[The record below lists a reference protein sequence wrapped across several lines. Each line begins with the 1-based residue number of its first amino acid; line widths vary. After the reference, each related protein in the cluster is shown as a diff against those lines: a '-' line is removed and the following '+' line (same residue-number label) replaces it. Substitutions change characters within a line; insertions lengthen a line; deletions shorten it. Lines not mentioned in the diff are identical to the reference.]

1 MTPRFARTTLLAILL
16 SCTVAARSSAQPGP
30 VPQPNTSIPIIFV
43 HGNGDDAA
51 KWIGIIWLFESNNYP
66 PDKLFSIRFTHPNA
80 RASEIV
86 GEDNRSSTTDVTAE
100 LSAFVTRVLIETHS
114 TKVALIG
121 SSRGGMTIRNYLL
134 HGGSNNVAF
143 AITCGTP
150 NHGVLAMDTN
160 LDGEFNGKGHY
171 LQSLNHAYGDTSE
184 VPPGVKMMTLRSD
197 KLDKYAQPSGIAFG
211 KPETATGV
219 TYEGPALAGAT
230 NIVLPNLDHRE
241 LAFYPSA
248 FAEMYKFITGT
259 APTTT
264 QVTPIP
270 SPTISGL
277 ITGFENGTFTNLPI
291 AGAHLRIYQVGTTES
306 TTPAYEIVTK
316 ADGKWGPFQAS
327 STQEYDFDLE
337 YQGRHIR
344 FYKAPIPRSTTL
356 LNLRLLPVPTK
367 PKDAVQTAASTPQSQ
382 SELFIDRP
390 QGYLSR
396 DRDAVLID
404 NKIAN
409 DEPGGLPLDD
419 SFLAHLTTPPTQLVT
434 VTLRKE
440 TIAARP
446 STDLVTDLPVVD
458 FLW

>member
-1 MTPRFARTTLLAILL
+1 MSPRTICTFVAILL
-16 SCTVAARSSAQPGP
+16 SYTMAVPASAQS
-30 VPQPNTSIPIIFV
+30 QPNTSVPIVFV
-43 HGNGDDAA
+43 HGNGDDAS

-66 PDKLFSIRFTHPNA
+66 PDKLFSIRFSHPNA
-80 RASEIV
+80 RTNDTVE
-86 GEDNRSSTTDVTAE
+86 EETRSSTTDATAE

-114 TKVALIG
+114 SKVALIG

-150 NHGVLAMDTN
+150 NHGVLATDTN
-160 LDGEFNGKGHY
+160 LDAEFNGKGRY
-171 LQSLNHAYGDTSE
+171 LQSLNHAYGDNSE

-211 KPETATGV
+211 TPQTTTGV

-248 FAEMYKFITGT
+248 FAEMYKFITGA
-259 APTTT
+259 APATT
-264 QVTPIP
+264 QVTPVA

-277 ITGFENGTFTNLPI
+277 ITGYENGAFTNLPI
-291 AGAHLRIYQVGTTES
+291 AGAHLRIYPVNSTES

-344 FYKAPIPRSTTL
+344 FYKAPIPRSTSL

-367 PKDAVQTAASTPQSQ
+367 PKDAVQTSAAQPQ
-382 SELFIDRP
+382 SELFVDRP
-390 QGYLSR
+390 QGYLARER
-396 DRDAVLID
+396 DPVLID
-404 NKIAN
+404 NKVAS
-409 DEPGGLPLDD
+409 DEPAGLPLKDA
-419 SFLAHLTTPPTQLVT
+419 FLADLATPPTQLVT

-446 STDLVTDLPVVD
+446 STNLATDLPVVD

>member
-16 SCTVAARSSAQPGP
+16 SCTVAARSSAQPRP

-66 PDKLFSIRFTHPNA
+66 PNKLFSIRFTHPNA
-80 RASEIV
+80 RASDIV
-86 GEDNRSSTTDVTAE
+86 EEDNRSSTTDVTAE

-160 LDGEFNGKGHY
+160 LDGEFNGKGRY
-171 LQSLNHAYGDTSE
+171 LQSLNHSYADNSE

-211 KPETATGV
+211 KPDTATGV

-291 AGAHLRIYQVGTTES
+291 AGAHLRIYPVNSTES
-306 TTPAYEIVTK
+306 TTPAYEVVTK
-316 ADGKWGPFQAS
+316 ADGKWGPFLAS

-356 LNLRLLPVPTK
+356 LNLRLLPVPAK
-367 PKDAVQTAASTPQSQ
+367 PKDETNKATSQSQ
-382 SELFIDRP
+382 SELLIDRP

-396 DRDAVLID
+396 ERDAVLID

-419 SFLAHLTTPPTQLVT
+419 SFLAHLATPPTQLVT

-446 STDLVTDLPVVD
+446 STDLATDLPVVD

>member
-1 MTPRFARTTLLAILL
+1 MTPRVTRIAYILITLVLI
-16 SCTVAARSSAQPGP
+16 CTSGMAQKQPDTS
-30 VPQPNTSIPIIFV
+30 VPIVFV

-51 KWIGIIWLFESNNYP
+51 KWIGIIWLFESNHYP
-66 PDKLFSIRFTHPNA
+66 ADKLFSIRFSHPNA
-80 RASEIV
+80 RSNDTVEEV
-86 GEDNRSSTTDVTAE
+86 NRSSTTDATAE

-114 TKVALIG
+114 SKVALIG

-150 NHGVLAMDTN
+150 NHGVLALDNN

-171 LQSLNHAYGDTSE
+171 LQSLNHGYGDGSE
-184 VPPGVKMMTLRSD
+184 VPSGVKVMTLRSD
-197 KLDKYAQPSGIAFG
+197 KLDKYAQPNGIAFG
-211 KPETATGV
+211 NPKTATGV
-219 TYEGPALAGAT
+219 TYEGPALVGAT
-230 NIVLPNLDHRE
+230 NIVMPNLDHRE

-264 QVTPIP
+264 QVTPVP
-270 SPTISGL
+270 SPTLSGL
-277 ITGFENGTFTNLPI
+277 ITGFENGTSTNLPL
-291 AGAHLRIYQVGTTES
+291 AGVHLRIYPVNSTES
-306 TTPAYEIVTK
+306 TTPAYEVITK
-316 ADGKWGPFQAS
+316 SDGKWGPFQAS

-337 YQGRHIR
+337 FQGRHIR

-356 LNLRLLPVPTK
+356 LNLRFLPVPME
-367 PKDAVQTAASTPQSQ
+367 PKGAGQTAIPPHTSQ
-382 SELFIDRP
+382 LLIDRP

-396 DRDAVLID
+396 ERDPVLID
-404 NKIAN
+404 NKVAT
-409 DEPGGLPLDD
+409 DEPAGLPLND
-419 SFLAHLTTPPTQLVT
+419 SFLANLSTPPTQITT
-434 VTLRKE
+434 VVLRNE

-446 STDLVTDLPVVD
+446 STDLATDLPVVD

>member
-1 MTPRFARTTLLAILL
+1 MTSRITRIARTLVAVLLT
-16 SCTVAARSSAQPGP
+16 CTAVTAASAQT
-30 VPQPNTSIPIIFV
+30 QPNTSVPIIFV
-43 HGNGDDAA
+43 HGNGDDAS

-80 RASEIV
+80 RANDTLE
-86 GEDNRSSTTDVTAE
+86 EANRSSTTDATAE

-114 TKVALIG
+114 SKVALIG

-134 HGGSNNVAF
+134 HGGSNNVAY

-150 NHGVLAMDTN
+150 NHGVLALDTN

-171 LQSLNHAYGDTSE
+171 LQSLNHAYGDGSE

-197 KLDKYAQPSGIAFG
+197 KLDKYAQPNGIAFG
-211 KPETATGV
+211 TPQTATGV

-230 NIVLPNLDHRE
+230 NIVMPNLDHRE

-259 APTTT
+259 APATT
-264 QVTPIP
+264 QVTPVA
-270 SPTISGL
+270 SPTLSGL
-277 ITGFENGTFTNLPI
+277 ITGFENGSSTNLPL
-291 AGAHLRIYQVGTTES
+291 AGVHLRIYPVNSTES
-306 TTPAYEIVTK
+306 TTPAYEVVTK
-316 ADGKWGPFQAS
+316 TDGKWGPFQAS

-337 YQGRHIR
+337 FQGRHVR

-356 LNLRLLPVPTK
+356 LNLRFLPVPTE
-367 PKDAVQTAASTPQSQ
+367 PKATGNAAASVPPHQSQ
-382 SELFIDRP
+382 LLVARP
-390 QGYLSR
+390 QGYFSR
-396 DRDAVLID
+396 ERDPVLVD
-404 NKIAN
+404 NKVTT
-409 DEPGGLPLDD
+409 DEPSGLPLND
-419 SFLAHLTTPPTQLVT
+419 SFLVNLSTPPTQTTT
-434 VTLRKE
+434 VVLRKE

-446 STDLVTDLPVVD
+446 SADLATDLPVVD

>member
-1 MTPRFARTTLLAILL
+1 MTPRKARTACTLLAILL
-16 SCTVAARSSAQPGP
+16 SVTVVVPASAQA
-30 VPQPNTSIPIIFV
+30 QPNTSVPIIFV
-43 HGNGDDAA
+43 HGNGDDAS
-51 KWIGIIWLFESNNYP
+51 KWIGIIWLFESNSYP
-66 PDKLFSIRFTHPNA
+66 PDKLFSIRFSHPSA
-80 RASEIV
+80 RADDTAEEI
-86 GEDNRSSTTDVTAE
+86 NRSSTTDATAE
-100 LSAFVTRVLIETHS
+100 LSAFVTRVLIETHTS
-114 TKVALIG
+114 KVALIG

-150 NHGVLAMDTN
+150 NHGVLATDKN
-160 LDGEFNGKGHY
+160 LDAEFNGKGRY
-171 LQSLNHAYGDTSE
+171 LQSLNHAYSDNSE

-211 KPETATGV
+211 TPQTTTGV

-230 NIVLPNLDHRE
+230 NIILPNLDHRE

-248 FAEMYKFITGT
+248 FAEMFKFITG
-259 APTTT
+259 APATTT
-264 QVTPIP
+264 QVTPVA

-277 ITGFENGTFTNLPI
+277 ITGYENGAFTNLPI
-291 AGAHLRIYQVGTTES
+291 AGAHLRIYPVNSTES

-316 ADGKWGPFQAS
+316 ADGKWGPFQTS

-356 LNLRLLPVPTK
+356 LNLRLLPVPAK
-367 PKDAVQTAASTPQSQ
+367 PKDAAQTATAAPQPQ
-382 SELFIDRP
+382 SELFVDRP
-390 QGYLSR
+390 QGYFSR
-396 DRDAVLID
+396 ERDPVLID
-404 NKIAN
+404 NKIAS
-409 DEPGGLPLDD
+409 DEPAGIPLKDA
-419 SFLAHLTTPPTQLVT
+419 FLADLATPPTQLVT

-446 STDLVTDLPVVD
+446 STDLATDLPVVD

>member
-1 MTPRFARTTLLAILL
+1 MTPRIARTTCTLLAILL
-16 SCTVAARSSAQPGP
+16 SYIVAVPASAQAQPDTS
-30 VPQPNTSIPIIFV
+30 VPIVFV
-43 HGNGDDAA
+43 HGNGDDAS

-66 PDKLFSIRFTHPNA
+66 PDKLFSIRFSHPNA
-80 RASEIV
+80 RTKDIV
-86 GEDNRSSTTDVTAE
+86 EEENRSSTTDATAE

-114 TKVALIG
+114 SKVALIG

-134 HGGSNNVAF
+134 HGGSNNVAY

-150 NHGVLAMDTN
+150 NHGVLATDTN
-160 LDGEFNGKGHY
+160 LDGEFNGKGRY
-171 LQSLNHAYGDTSE
+171 LQSLNHAYGDNSE
-184 VPPGVKMMTLRSD
+184 VPSGVKMMTLRSD
-197 KLDKYAQPSGIAFG
+197 KLDKYAQPNGIAFG
-211 KPETATGV
+211 TPQTTTGV

-248 FAEMYKFITGT
+248 FAEMYKFITG
-259 APTTT
+259 APPTTT
-264 QVTPIP
+264 QVTPIA

-277 ITGFENGTFTNLPI
+277 ITGYENGAFTNLPI
-291 AGAHLRIYQVGTTES
+291 AGAHLRIYPVNSTES
-306 TTPAYEIVTK
+306 TTPAYETVTK

-344 FYKAPIPRSTTL
+344 FYKAPIPRSTSL
-356 LNLRLLPVPTK
+356 LNLRLLPAPTK
-367 PKDAVQTAASTPQSQ
+367 PKDAVQTTAAAPQPQ
-382 SELFIDRP
+382 SELFVDRP
-390 QGYLSR
+390 QGYFSR
-396 DRDAVLID
+396 ERDTVLID
-404 NKIAN
+404 NKIAS
-409 DEPGGLPLDD
+409 DEPAGLPLKDA
-419 SFLAHLTTPPTQLVT
+419 FLADLATPPTQVVT

-446 STDLVTDLPVVD
+446 STDLATDLPVVD

>member
-1 MTPRFARTTLLAILL
+1 MTPRMTRIAYILITLVLI
-16 SCTVAARSSAQPGP
+16 CTSGMAQTQPDTS
-30 VPQPNTSIPIIFV
+30 VPIVFV
-43 HGNGDDAA
+43 HGNGDDAS
-51 KWIGIIWLFESNNYP
+51 KWIGIIWLFESNHYP
-66 PDKLFSIRFTHPNA
+66 ADKLFSIRFTHPNA
-80 RASEIV
+80 RANDTVEEV
-86 GEDNRSSTTDVTAE
+86 NRSSTTDATAE

-114 TKVALIG
+114 SKVALIG

-150 NHGVLAMDTN
+150 NHGVLALDTN

-171 LQSLNHAYGDTSE
+171 LQSLNHAYGDGSE

-197 KLDKYAQPSGIAFG
+197 KLDKYAQPNGIAFG
-211 KPETATGV
+211 TPQTATGV

-230 NIVLPNLDHRE
+230 NVVLPALDHRE

-264 QVTPIP
+264 QVTPVP
-270 SPTISGL
+270 SPTLSGL
-277 ITGFENGTFTNLPI
+277 ITGFENGTFTNLPL
-291 AGAHLRIYQVGTTES
+291 AGAHLRIYPVNSTES
-306 TTPAYEIVTK
+306 TAPAYEVVTK
-316 ADGKWGPFQAS
+316 GDGKWGPFQAS

-337 YQGRHIR
+337 FQGRHVR

-356 LNLRLLPVPTK
+356 LNLRFLPVPTE
-367 PKDAVQTAASTPQSQ
+367 PKVATSLPPHTSQ
-382 SELFIDRP
+382 LLIDRP

-396 DRDAVLID
+396 ERDPVLID
-404 NKIAN
+404 NKVAT
-409 DEPGGLPLDD
+409 DEPAGLPLND
-419 SFLAHLTTPPTQLVT
+419 SFLANLPTPPTQITT
-434 VTLRKE
+434 VVLRKE

-446 STDLVTDLPVVD
+446 STDLSTDLPVVD